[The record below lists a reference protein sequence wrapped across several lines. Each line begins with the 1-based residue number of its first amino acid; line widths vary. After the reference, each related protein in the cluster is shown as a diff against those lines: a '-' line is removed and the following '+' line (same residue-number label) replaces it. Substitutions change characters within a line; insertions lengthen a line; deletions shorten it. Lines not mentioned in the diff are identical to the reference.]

1 MSSVYLAMW
10 LYIGSTLVNVVGA
23 VVLIG
28 VRDDPSETIASPH
41 QTDAICG
48 NASLPLP
55 V

>member
-28 VRDDPSETIASPH
+28 VFVMMR
-41 QTDAICG
+41 
-48 NASLPLP
+48 LRR
-55 V
+55 